1 MSKINNIQLTV
12 TIQRNFSFTPDE
24 IRKVYPELD
33 KQGIED
39 EDIVDWIMDNTGLD
53 FWYISRLDHIGRFGL
68 DFDNTE
74 TEEDPL
80 YNDLSEYIDEKD
92 FINILHEL
100 FYMGLENPVTWN
112 N

>member
-39 EDIVDWIMDNTGLD
+39 EDIVDWIMDNKVLD
-53 FWYISRLDHIGRFGL
+53 ILEPEF
-68 DFDNTE
+68 E
-74 TEEDPL
+74 
-80 YNDLSEYIDEKD
+80 DLSENED
-92 FINILHEL
+92 INI
-100 FYMGLENPVTWN
+100 FYEGAEIGDHWSSIE
-112 N
+112 

>member
-39 EDIVDWIMDNTGLD
+39 KDIVDWIMDNKVLD
-53 FWYISRLDHIGRFGL
+53 ILEPEF
-68 DFDNTE
+68 E
-74 TEEDPL
+74 
-80 YNDLSEYIDEKD
+80 DLSENED
-92 FINILHEL
+92 INI
-100 FYMGLENPVTWN
+100 FYEGAEIDDHWSSIE
-112 N
+112 

>member
-39 EDIVDWIMDNTGLD
+39 EDIVEWIMDNKVLD
-53 FWYISRLDHIGRFGL
+53 ILEPEF
-68 DFDNTE
+68 E
-74 TEEDPL
+74 
-80 YNDLSEYIDEKD
+80 DLSENED
-92 FINILHEL
+92 INI
-100 FYMGLENPVTWN
+100 FYEGAEIDDHWSSIE
-112 N
+112 

>member
-39 EDIVDWIMDNTGLD
+39 EDIVDWIMDNKVLD
-53 FWYISRLDHIGRFGL
+53 ILEPEF
-68 DFDNTE
+68 E
-74 TEEDPL
+74 
-80 YNDLSEYIDEKD
+80 DLSENED
-92 FINILHEL
+92 INI
-100 FYMGLENPVTWN
+100 FYEGAEIDDHWSSIE
-112 N
+112 